1 MEARHEYLLHLADNA
16 LVLGHR
22 NSEWC
27 GHGPELEQDIA
38 LTNLSLDLI
47 GQARLLYQHAANGIG
62 EGATEDTLAFLRD
75 ASDYR
80 NLVLLE
86 LPRGDWG
93 LTLLRQYLFSEFSL
107 LQYEALQ
114 GSTDTQ
120 LAAIA
125 AKAIPEVTY
134 HRRWA
139 RDWVIRL
146 GDGTEESHARMES
159 ALATLQPHLCELFS
173 PADFERT
180 VTEIG
185 IGIDPSTLRS
195 EWTLRV
201 RQTLD
206 EADLAVGQSILAFTP
221 NPKEMDGKIG
231 RHTEDL
237 VDLLAEMQ
245 TLQRTYPGNEW

>member
-38 LTNLSLDLI
+38 LTNVSLDLL
-47 GQARLLYQHAANGIG
+47 GQARLLYQHAAHGIG

-75 ASDYR
+75 ASDFR
-80 NLVLLE
+80 NLILVE

-93 LTLLRQYLFSEFSL
+93 LTILRQYLFSEFSL

-114 GSTDTQ
+114 GSADTQ

-139 RDWVIRL
+139 RDWVVRL
-146 GDGTEESHARMES
+146 GDGTEESHARMEM
-159 ALATLQPHLCELFS
+159 ALATLQPQFGELFR
-173 PADFERT
+173 PADFEHT
-180 VTEIG
+180 VTEMG
-185 IGIDPSTLRS
+185 IGIDPSTLQS
-195 EWTLRV
+195 EWILRV

-206 EADLAVGQSILAFTP
+206 EADLAADLSSLTTRA
-221 NPKEMDGKIG
+221 NPTGMYGKMG

-237 VDLLAEMQ
+237 VHLLDEMQ

>member
-38 LTNLSLDLI
+38 LTNLSLDLL

-62 EGATEDTLAFLRD
+62 NHATEDTLAFLRD
-75 ASDYR
+75 ASDFR
-80 NLVLLE
+80 NLILLE

-93 LTLLRQYLFSEFSL
+93 LTLLRQYLFSEFSH

-114 GSTDTQ
+114 ESADTQ

-139 RDWVIRL
+139 RDWVVRL
-146 GDGTEESHARMES
+146 GDGTEESHARMAS
-159 ALATLQPHLCELFS
+159 ALTTLLPHLGELFS

-180 VTEIG
+180 VTEMG

-206 EADLAVGQSILAFTP
+206 EADLAADLSILAIPSNATAM
-221 NPKEMDGKIG
+221 EGKMG

-237 VDLLAEMQ
+237 VALLAEMQ

>member
-38 LTNLSLDLI
+38 LTNVSLDLL
-47 GQARLLYQHAANGIG
+47 GQARLLYQHAAIGIG

-75 ASDYR
+75 ASDFR
-80 NLVLLE
+80 NLILLE

-93 LTLLRQYLFSEFSL
+93 LTILRQYLFSEFSL
-107 LQYEALQ
+107 LQYNALQ
-114 GSTDTQ
+114 GSAESQ

-139 RDWVIRL
+139 RDWVVRL
-146 GDGTEESHARMES
+146 GDGTEESHSRMES
-159 ALATLQPHLCELFS
+159 ALATLQPHLAEMFM

-180 VTEIG
+180 VTETG

-195 EWTLRV
+195 EWTLLV

-206 EADLAVGQSILAFTP
+206 EADLTVGPAGLAIST
-221 NPKEMDGKIG
+221 NPKGIDGKMG
-231 RHTEDL
+231 LHTKDL

>member
-38 LTNLSLDLI
+38 LTNLSLDLL

-80 NLVLLE
+80 NLILLE

-93 LTLLRQYLFSEFSL
+93 LTILRQYLFSEFSL
-107 LQYEALQ
+107 LQYQALQ

-139 RDWVIRL
+139 RDWVVRL
-146 GDGTEESHARMES
+146 GDGTEESHTRMES
-159 ALATLQPHLCELFS
+159 ALATLQPHLGELFS

-180 VTEIG
+180 VTERG

-206 EADLAVGQSILAFTP
+206 EADLAVDLSSLATP
-221 NPKEMDGKIG
+221 SNHTGMDGKLG

-237 VDLLAEMQ
+237 VRLLAEMQ